1 MKQFLGF
8 AASLDYGVYG
18 VALVALA
25 ALTAGYLVLSPRP
38 VRIPLERRRP
48 PAPAGQGSLAGAAT
62 TMTGIIDKQ
71 LRRTGDVR
79 ARTAA
84 LERAGITMRLQDFVL
99 LVIAGS
105 LVAAAFGVLLAGP
118 LLGLVLGVVVPIV
131 AKVVVSV
138 KTSRRRRAFA
148 DQLDDSLQLM
158 ASSLRAGHSMMQAL
172 NSVATEAEE
181 PTSVEFSRII
191 NETRVGREPGQA
203 LDETARRMESEDF
216 TWVTQAIA
224 INREV
229 GGNLAEVL
237 DRVGHTI
244 RERNQIRRQVK
255 ALSAEGRLSAVVL
268 MALPLGVLAFLSLTN
283 PAYIARFT
291 ESLAGYLMIAVG
303 VLLLIIGG
311 LWLRKVVRLKF

>member
-1 MKQFLGF
+1 MKQFLTSPETLSF
-8 AASLDYGVYG
+8 GVG
-18 VALVALA
+18 LIALA
-25 ALTAGYLVLSPRP
+25 MLMACYLVLSPGA

-48 PAPAGQGSLAGAAT
+48 PAPAGQSSLSGAAT

-71 LRRTGDVR
+71 LRRRADVG
-79 ARTAA
+79 ARIAA

-105 LVAAAFGVLLAGP
+105 LVAAALGVVLAGP
-118 LLGLVLGVVVPIV
+118 LLGLALGLAVPILSKV
-131 AKVVVSV
+131 AVSV
-138 KTSRRRRAFA
+138 MTSRRRRAFA

-158 ASSLRAGHSMMQAL
+158 ASSLRAGHSLLQAL
-172 NSVATEAEE
+172 NSVAGEAEE

-191 NETRVGREPGQA
+191 NETRVGRQLGQS
-203 LDETARRMESEDF
+203 LDETALRMDSEDF
-216 TWVTQAIA
+216 AWVTQAIA
-224 INREV
+224 INREA

-237 DRVGHTI
+237 DGVGHTI

-268 MALPLGVLAFLSLTN
+268 MALPLGVLAFLSITN

-291 ESLAGYLMIAVG
+291 ESLAGYIMIAVS

>member
-1 MKQFLGF
+1 MKQFL
-8 AASLDYGVYG
+8 ASPESLRYG
-18 VALVALA
+18 VALLALA
-25 ALTAGYLVLSPRP
+25 LLIGFYLVLSPRP
-38 VRIPLERRRP
+38 VRISLARRRP
-48 PAPAGQGSLAGAAT
+48 PAPTGQSSLSGAAT

-71 LRRTGDVR
+71 LRRRGDVG
-79 ARTAA
+79 ARIAA

-105 LVAAAFGVLLAGP
+105 LVAAALGVVLAGP
-118 LLGLVLGVVVPIV
+118 LLGLVLGLVVPIV
-131 AKVVVSV
+131 SKVAVSV
-138 KTSRRRRAFA
+138 RTSRRKKAFA

-158 ASSLRAGHSMMQAL
+158 ASSLRAGHSLLQAL

-191 NETRVGREPGQA
+191 NETRVGRELGLA
-203 LDETARRMESEDF
+203 LDETARRMESLDF
-216 TWVTQAIA
+216 GWVTQAIA

-237 DRVGHTI
+237 DGVGHTI

-268 MALPLGVLAFLSLTN
+268 MALPLGVLAFLSVTN

-291 ESLAGYLMIAVG
+291 ESLAGYAMIAAG

-311 LWLRKVVRLKF
+311 LWLRKVVQLKF

>member
-1 MKQFLGF
+1 MMQFL
-8 AASLDYGVYG
+8 ASRESLSYG
-18 VALVALA
+18 VAFFSVAL
-25 ALTAGYLVLSPRP
+25 LTAFYLVLSPGP

-48 PAPAGQGSLAGAAT
+48 PIPAGQSSLSGATT

-71 LRRTGDVR
+71 LRRRSNVG
-79 ARTAA
+79 ARIAA
-84 LERAGITMRLQDFVL
+84 LERAGIRMRLQDFVL

-105 LVAAAFGVLLAGP
+105 LVAAALGVLLAGP
-118 LLGLVLGVVVPIV
+118 LLGLALGLLVPILSKI
-131 AKVVVSV
+131 AVSV
-138 KTSRRRRAFA
+138 LTSRRRRAFA

-158 ASSLRAGHSMMQAL
+158 ASSLRAGHSLLQAL

-191 NETRVGREPGQA
+191 NETRVGRELSQA
-203 LDETARRMESEDF
+203 LDETARRVNSDDF
-216 TWVTQAIA
+216 VWVTQAIA

-237 DRVGHTI
+237 DGVGHTI

-255 ALSAEGRLSAVVL
+255 ALSAEGRLSALVL
-268 MALPLGVLAFLSLTN
+268 MALPLGVLAFLSITN

-291 ESLAGYLMIAVG
+291 ESLAGYAMIAAG
-303 VLLLIIGG
+303 VLLLIVGA
-311 LWLRKVVRLKF
+311 LWLRKVVSLKF